1 MSTISFSHLPFPG
14 FARNGAKPDGP
25 ILEASPEDKPKPKPK
40 VGDRGKVV
48 PGIKRVET
56 STEQSCR
63 GGSSQ
68 QHPSYGSKSK
78 RPSLSGIF

>member
-1 MSTISFSHLPFPG
+1 MSTISFSHLPFPS
-14 FARNGAKPDGP
+14 FARNGAKPDRP
-25 ILEASPEDKPKPKPK
+25 ILEASPEDKPKPK
-40 VGDRGKVV
+40 VEDRGKMV